1 MHFAR
6 HATPP
11 RAGIFCMP
19 AFRCWKRV
27 QCACRWQ
34 AGVRHRMD
42 GARAVSFPAPM
53 GNRTVYRVVDI
64 ADHFIQPH
72 YFRTQTVE
80 FRIGS
85 ELRALNRLLSA
96 VRRIRQ
102 VLGNSLPGKLELP
115 SALKVESG
123 ALLTMGQR
131 SRSQHRFSLVWSYN
145 AHRGVALLLLKG
157 SQRIIVINVPWCL
170 SSSERVSPP
179 TC

>member
-1 MHFAR
+1 MASRCPSSDGRSQSGFFPS
-6 HATPP
+6 TDGQSP
-11 RAGIFCMP
+11 RI
-19 AFRCWKRV
+19 W
-27 QCACRWQ
+27 
-34 AGVRHRMD
+34 
-42 GARAVSFPAPM
+42 
-53 GNRTVYRVVDI
+53 
-64 ADHFIQPH
+64 
-72 YFRTQTVE
+72 
-80 FRIGS
+80 
-85 ELRALNRLLSA
+85 SA
-96 VRRIRQ
+96 VEKRQ
-102 VLGNSLPGKLELP
+102 ETGSYRCPTGSREIDSSPNSLPGKLELP

>member
-64 ADHFIQPH
+64 ADHFIQPR
-72 YFRTQTVE
+72 YFGTETVE

-85 ELRALNRLLSA
+85 ELRALNMMLSA

-102 VLGNSLPGKLELP
+102 
-115 SALKVESG
+115 ALKIPVGWLIPIGRTLIHVAAPFGSSAGGLMVEITG
-123 ALLTMGQR
+123 YAG
-131 SRSQHRFSLVWSYN
+131 
-145 AHRGVALLLLKG
+145 
-157 SQRIIVINVPWCL
+157 
-170 SSSERVSPP
+170 E
-179 TC
+179 